1 MVLHLFDR
9 ASIHEEEMIKEKIL
23 LKFGGSVITDKY
35 SNVPSINNENLN
47 KIGKLIDNS
56 EYQLMIVHGAGS
68 FGHPAA
74 KKYKLSEGLIDGL
87 QQTEGIEIARR
98 KVRELNDVFCDIL
111 KGNGIEAEPVVPS
124 QKMTTK
130 GSEEITNFSK
140 KIFDKILAK
149 GKTPISFGDVTND
162 IEQGINILSGDVLM
176 KYLAKAFEPRFSIFI
191 MDLPGVFD
199 RDPNDSNSK
208 IIPIIKSKDIGSF
221 ESIFVSKNTDV
232 TGGIIGKIKRAI
244 EISHFSETWITNVDS
259 LESCLKGKPRGTR
272 VIF

>member
-140 KIFDKILAK
+140 EVFDRILTK
-149 GKTPISFGDVTND
+149 GKTPITFGDVTND
-162 IEQGINILSGDVLM
+162 IKQGINILSGDVLM
-176 KYLAKAFEPRFSIFI
+176 KYLAKTLKPRLSLFI

-199 RDPNDSNSK
+199 GDPNDSNTS
-208 IIPIIKSKDIGSF
+208 IIPLINSKELGNF
-221 ESIFVSKNTDV
+221 ENIFVSKNTDV

-244 EISHFSETWITNVDS
+244 EISNFSETWITDVDS
-259 LESCLKGKPRGTR
+259 LESCLKGDPKGTR

>member
-199 RDPNDSNSK
+199 GDPKDSKSK
-208 IIPIIKSKDIGSF
+208 IMPTINSTDLGSF
-221 ESIFVSKNTDV
+221 ESTFVSKNTDV
-232 TGGIIGKIKRAI
+232 TGGIVGKIKRAI
-244 EISHFSETWITNVDS
+244 EISHFSET
-259 LESCLKGKPRGTR
+259 CLKGKPRGTR

>member
-1 MVLHLFDR
+1 
-9 ASIHEEEMIKEKIL
+9 MIKEKIL

-35 SNVPSINNENLN
+35 SDVPSINNENLK
-47 KIGKLIDNS
+47 KIGKLISTS
-56 EYQLMIVHGAGS
+56 EYQLIIVHGAGS

-87 QQTEGIEIARR
+87 QQNEGIKIARK
-98 KVRELNDVFCDIL
+98 KVRELNDIFCGIL
-111 KGNGIEAEPVVPS
+111 NDNGIETERVIPS
-124 QKMTTK
+124 EKMMTN

-140 KIFDKILAK
+140 EKFDEILAK
-149 GKTPISFGDVTND
+149 GKTPITFGDVTND

-176 KYLAKAFEPRFSIFI
+176 KYLAKTLKPRLSLFI

-199 RDPNDSNSK
+199 GDPNDSNTS
-208 IIPIIKSKDIGSF
+208 IIPLINSKELGNF
-221 ESIFVSKNTDV
+221 ENIFVSKNTDV

-244 EISHFSETWITNVDS
+244 EISNFSETWITDVDS
-259 LESCLKGKPRGTR
+259 LESCLKGDPKGTR